1 MPSEAAGTGGA
12 TSAFGVGVFFFAAA
26 VFTFFTAAGLPCAS
40 FVAAA
45 AAGAEPSEP
54 DAAGVAFGA
63 HGSTS
68 GAADLAVFAEG
79 FFFTAA
85 TALQ

>member
-1 MPSEAAGTGGA
+1 VTAAAFTFFAAVGFAAAACADAAGTG
-12 TSAFGVGVFFFAAA
+12 
-26 VFTFFTAAGLPCAS
+26 AGLSEAEG
-40 FVAAA
+40 AA
-45 AAGAEPSEP
+45 
-54 DAAGVAFGA
+54 VAFGA

-68 GAADLAVFAEG
+68 GAAALAVFAEG

>member
-1 MPSEAAGTGGA
+1 VMAAAFTFFAAVGFAAACADAAGTG
-12 TSAFGVGVFFFAAA
+12 
-26 VFTFFTAAGLPCAS
+26 AGLSEAEG
-40 FVAAA
+40 AA
-45 AAGAEPSEP
+45 
-54 DAAGVAFGA
+54 VAFGA

-68 GAADLAVFAEG
+68 GVAALAVFAEG